1 MACGLGE
8 GEVKIYGEYM
18 HWPGDSL
25 GMGRESAAEE
35 EGGVESPEGC
45 GEGEGERLVWRER
58 VAVGEEDAVA
68 VWGGGALERGG
79 WAEIAAEGFDGE
91 DGLHDWG
98 GSETVAGDGF

>member
-8 GEVKIYGEYM
+8 REVKIYGEYM
-18 HWPGDSL
+18 YWPGDSL

-35 EGGVESPEGC
+35 ESGVEAPEGG

-58 VAVGEEDAVA
+58 VAGGEEDAWA
-68 VWGGGALERGG
+68 VWCGGALERGG
-79 WAEIAAEGFDGE
+79 RAEIAAEGFDGE

-98 GSETVAGDGF
+98 GSEAVAGDGF

>member
-45 GEGEGERLVWRER
+45 GEGEGERLVGRER
-58 VAVGEEDAVA
+58 VA
-68 VWGGGALERGG
+68 
-79 WAEIAAEGFDGE
+79 
-91 DGLHDWG
+91 
-98 GSETVAGDGF
+98 

>member
-1 MACGLGE
+1 M
-8 GEVKIYGEYM
+8 
-18 HWPGDSL
+18 

-58 VAVGEEDAVA
+58 VAGGEEYALA
-68 VWGGGALERGG
+68 VWGGRALERGG
-79 WAEIAAEGFDGE
+79 RAEIAAEGFDGE

-98 GSETVAGDGF
+98 GSEAVAGDGF